1 MWKKNNLKKRDIKN
15 LSLGRGI
22 NITLESQKAKD
33 EKNKSFEEKNNLVK
47 IKKIAKK
54 DAFEY
59 FRYKN
64 GEDEGDENSIST
76 KEEIEE
82 KINNLEQLIKEN
94 KQIKYKKIKFW
105 TNIQFYSFFL
115 FLK

>member
-1 MWKKNNLKKRDIKN
+1 MKIINKNVKEKKFKKRDIKN

-22 NITLESQKAKD
+22 NIALESQKAKN
-33 EKNKSFEEKNNLVK
+33 EKNKSIEEKNNFVK
-47 IKKIAKK
+47 DIEEQIKKIAKM

-59 FRYKN
+59 LRYKN

-94 KQIKYKKIKFW
+94 KQIKYKKIKF
-105 TNIQFYSFFL
+105 
-115 FLK
+115 